1 MRRAVIAGVSSI
13 EHGTLMSQE
22 TMRLMK
28 KYGTYYV
35 PTIIAGK
42 FVAEKAK
49 EKGFFSELVRP
60 KALAIGPK
68 IQDTFARAYKE
79 GVKIAFGTDSGVSP
93 HGQNWKEFE
102 YMVEAGMPAMEA
114 IQSATIVASD
124 LAGNTDQL
132 GSIEKGKLADIIA
145 VEGNPLEN
153 ISMMEQVQFVMKGGI
168 VYKN

>member
-1 MRRAVIAGVSSI
+1 M
-13 EHGTLMSQE
+13 MSQE

-35 PTIIAGK
+35 PTIVAGK

-49 EKGFFSELVRP
+49 EQGFFSELVRP

-68 IQDTFARAYKE
+68 IQDTFARAYKA

-114 IQSATIVASD
+114 IQSATIVASN

-132 GSIEKGKLADIIA
+132 GSIEQGKLADIIA
-145 VEGNPLEN
+145 VEGNPIED
-153 ISMMEQVQFVMKGGI
+153 ISMMKQVQFVMKGGT
-168 VYKN
+168 VYKK